1 MARAERSTA
10 GGDGAAAADPRQ
22 GGDGA
27 AAVDPGQGGAAR
39 KGCRAAQ
46 GADLDPPGRNLPA
59 AEKMGVEAC
68 TDPPGGAGEGRP
80 ADEDTRVC
88 SPPICCCW
96 TTFYDGGSDR
106 SAARLW
112 RMARPPAE
120 IMDDLPGARYE
131 AFDEAR
137 WRRAVGNDLWRMKN
151 RGARGCE
158 RVRV

>member
-1 MARAERSTA
+1 M
-10 GGDGAAAADPRQ
+10 GA
-22 GGDGA
+22 
-27 AAVDPGQGGAAR
+27 
-39 KGCRAAQ
+39 
-46 GADLDPPGRNLPA
+46 
-59 AEKMGVEAC
+59 EAC
-68 TDPPGGAGEGRP
+68 ADPPGGAGEGRP

-96 TTFYDGGSDR
+96 MTFYDGGSDR

-112 RMARPPAE
+112 RMARPLAE

-131 AFDEAR
+131 AVDGAR

-151 RGARGCE
+151 RGARDCG